1 MHFRISIFWTWE
13 LKDSKGAPHSIQ
25 NEAILLSEWVGQP
38 AEEWVRAERT
48 GSIPPTGPPATCKR
62 HMCTTPAPQHC
73 HLAKHLA
80 CNRAARTAHIALT
93 SDMTR
98 PAQLLHAS
106 CHIRR
111 LDVKKTWVDAALC
124 GRRTFPRWT
133 PPADHQLS
141 AGAARVPSE
150 TFWRTPNLKHGGS
163 FF

>member
-1 MHFRISIFWTWE
+1 MRRYCCQNGSGSQQRSESE
-13 LKDSKGAPHSIQ
+13 LKELVPSH
-25 NEAILLSEWVGQP
+25 LLAS
-38 AEEWVRAERT
+38 
-48 GSIPPTGPPATCKR
+48 PATCKR

-163 FF
+163 FI